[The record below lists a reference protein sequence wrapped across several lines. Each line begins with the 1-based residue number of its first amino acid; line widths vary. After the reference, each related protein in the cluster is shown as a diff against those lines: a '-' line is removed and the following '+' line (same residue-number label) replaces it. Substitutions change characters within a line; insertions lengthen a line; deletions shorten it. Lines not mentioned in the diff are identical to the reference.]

1 MPDFLVSN
9 YDPGDPMPNHLISP
23 VIVSSLTG
31 ENVASSGS
39 LNAYIIVQNKRQM
52 IPLQQQETQTVFIP
66 QQETQTV

>member
-9 YDPGDPMPNHLISP
+9 YDPGEPMPNHLISP

-39 LNAYIIVQNKRQM
+39 LNAYIIVRNKRQM
-52 IPLQQQETQTVFIP
+52 KETITVFIP